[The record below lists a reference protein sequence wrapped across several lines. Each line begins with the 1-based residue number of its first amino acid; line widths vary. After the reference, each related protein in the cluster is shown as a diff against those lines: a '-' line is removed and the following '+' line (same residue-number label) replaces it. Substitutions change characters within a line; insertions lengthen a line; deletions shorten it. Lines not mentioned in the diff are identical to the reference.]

1 MGIPEFLLRKL
12 YVRDSYVE
20 YPDGFSFALLNS
32 FVLAHLTE
40 LKLEGDGQSIPSVSI
55 LIQSPG
61 QNERSA
67 DSITPATPYVLP
79 VGTQVTVR
87 VCGVPL
93 HPRKLTIRAKTR
105 EAGLI
110 SFTLVLGR
118 DHPSRAE
125 EVGPAS
131 SPQEIAHP
139 LALHFSERDWE
150 RVQHDWKAWWA
161 GELARPLVVAMGGTA
176 ADFSEILQN
185 YPLEVPANQVLES
198 HRTALEAARYYG
210 DAYPKWWP
218 NFGPG
223 VLAAFLG
230 AEVRWEPETAWF
242 EPLAFTS
249 LADLHPM
256 YNPDNIWWRRVQEF
270 VRGAV
275 AAWGNQVAVGHTDLG
290 GLLDVLASLRG
301 TSQLLLDLYDAPQ
314 EVERLEAELT
324 TLWLRYY
331 DELCALIEPA
341 GHGTTCWGP
350 CWFPGRGYMLQSDFS
365 YMISPQMFERFVLP
379 NLAICCEAMDYAF
392 YHLDGPGQIK
402 HLDMLLSIPRLRGIQ
417 WVPGESNPP
426 PERWLPLLKRIRDG
440 GKLCYV
446 DVTCAGALQIVR
458 ALGGRGFLFRITEYL
473 DPQEA
478 ADFLSALIPQNS

>member
-12 YVRDSYVE
+12 YVHDSYIE

-40 LKLEGDGQSIPSVSI
+40 LRLEGDGKAIPGTSI

-61 QNERSA
+61 QSA
-67 DSITPATPYVLP
+67 RYAVSITPQDPYVFP

-87 VCGVPL
+87 VHSVSP
-93 HPRKLTIRAKTR
+93 HPQRLTIRAKTR

-110 SFTLVLGR
+110 SFTLPLKGGAR
-118 DHPSRAE
+118 SQTKG
-125 EVGPAS
+125 EVELAPPPEAT
-131 SPQEIAHP
+131 ARP
-139 LALHFSERDWE
+139 LDLHFSARDWE
-150 RVQHDWKAWWA
+150 RVQRDWMAWWA
-161 GELARPLVVAMGGTA
+161 GELDRPLVVVLGGTA

-185 YPLEVPANQVLES
+185 YPLDAPASRVLES
-198 HRTALEAARYYG
+198 HRAALEMARYYG

-230 AEVRWEPETAWF
+230 AGVQWDTETAWF
-242 EPLAFTS
+242 TPPVLTS
-249 LADLHPM
+249 LADLHPV
-256 YNPDNIWWRRVQEF
+256 YDPNNIWWQRVQEF
-270 VRGAV
+270 VRSAV

-290 GLLDVLASLRG
+290 GVLDVLASLRG
-301 TSQLLLDLYDAPQ
+301 TQQLLLDLCDAPE
-314 EVERLEAELT
+314 EVERLEAQIT
-324 TLWLRYY
+324 ALWLRYY
-331 DELCALIEPA
+331 DALCALIEPA
-341 GHGTTCWGP
+341 GRGTTCWGP
-350 CWFPGRGYMLQSDFS
+350 CWFPGRGYLLQSDFS

-379 NLAICCEAMDYAF
+379 NLTICCDAMDYAF

-417 WVPGESNPP
+417 WVPGEGNPP
-426 PERWLPLLKRIRDG
+426 PQEWLPLLKRIRDG

-446 DVTCAGALQIVR
+446 DVTCDGALQIAR
-458 ALGGRGFLFRITEYL
+458 ALGGKGFLFHITEYL
-473 DPQEA
+473 EPQEA
-478 ADFLSALIPQNS
+478 EDFLPALLRS